1 MTPWLLSRELL
12 QGLGQDLDLPAP
24 WRAQAARAH
33 AHVEQLALLGQVAR
47 RLLVCTPAARARLR
61 AWLDRQRAAP
71 TAPLP
76 PWLLRQWIH
85 ARVLFFGDD
94 SMLAPVVTAL
104 ELVPECVRAAAVREC
119 VFVAVGADNR
129 GWTSSSRLVDRG
141 DASRP
146 RLIVL
151 SGARGPH
158 AEALT
163 QTTVHEL
170 AHAWLS
176 PCPTAAISTQGEAGL
191 RALAAQEGWLPRV
204 DAHMAREERLAH
216 GCMWSWLGAAGAR

>member
-12 QGLGQDLDLPAP
+12 EGLGQDLDLPAA
-24 WRAQAARAH
+24 WRGQAARAH
-33 AHVEQLALLGQVAR
+33 AHVEQLWLLGQVR
-47 RLLVCTPAARARLR
+47 RQLLVATPPARGRLR
-61 AWLDRQRAAP
+61 SWLNGQRVTP
-71 TAPLP
+71 SAPLP
-76 PWLLRQWIH
+76 PWLLRRWIH
-85 ARVLFFGDD
+85 ERVLFFGDD

-146 RLIVL
+146 RLVVL

-158 AEALT
+158 AEALV

-170 AHAWLS
+170 AHSWLS
-176 PCPTAAISTQGEAGL
+176 PCPTAAITTLGEANL
-191 RALAAQEGWLPRV
+191 RALAATEGWLPRI

-216 GCMWSWLGAAGAR
+216 GCMWSWLGAAAAR